1 MARMGTMRRTTFV
14 AAAVLAL
21 VAGGCG
27 GEDDLPEP
35 TGGEDPSEVV
45 PGEEGPVD

>member
-1 MARMGTMRRTTFV
+1 MVRIRR
-14 AAAVLAL
+14 AALVSAVVLAL
-21 VAGGCG
+21 TASGCG
-27 GEDDLPEP
+27 EEDDLPEP